1 MVSAINVQVNW
12 TYIAVHDS
20 NSSKMMVFS
29 NTFEID
35 WEIKKIDATNKIN
48 TVLEDVEISMVH
60 LVFDN

>member
-1 MVSAINVQVNW
+1 M
-12 TYIAVHDS
+12 HDS